1 MVLASVVAALAVYQ
15 LVLIAIGYGKVRP
28 PVPGPHAAS
37 FAHRFS
43 GGVIATLV
51 TVVALMCISYFGF
64 EEDESAVHMVAG
76 AALLGVLAVK
86 VWVVRRGERSSRY
99 LPHLGITVFLL
110 IALTWAS
117 SAGDFLSDR

>member
-1 MVLASVVAALAVYQ
+1 MEDVVEELTRGNVTEVKLVLASVAATLAIYQ
-15 LVLIAIGYGKVRP
+15 LVLIAIGYGKLRP
-28 PVPGPHAAS
+28 PVPGPDAAS

-64 EEDESAVHMVAG
+64 EEGESAVHMVAG

-86 VWVVRRGERSSRY
+86 VWAVEGFIAQPNSSR
-99 LPHLGITVFLL
+99 
-110 IALTWAS
+110 
-117 SAGDFLSDR
+117 